1 MSELPDGT
9 DAHGE
14 TRGEDIVT
22 GVMRQWRAV
31 HPDLDVEPMGLVG
44 RINRCA
50 ALLQQASDDQLRH
63 EELTRAEFDLLGTLR
78 RSGRSL
84 TPGELVRET
93 FASGAAVTKRLRRL
107 EERGL
112 VERRSDG
119 RDRRVA
125 RLTLTEA
132 GQKLT
137 DRILPAQLAFERS
150 LFSGLPATERAGL
163 ADGLADLLLLLEGRL
178 ARTLG

>member
-1 MSELPDGT
+1 
-9 DAHGE
+9 
-14 TRGEDIVT
+14 
-22 GVMRQWRAV
+22 MRQWRAV

-78 RSGRSL
+78 RSGRAL

-107 EERGL
+107 EDRGL

-132 GQKLT
+132 GQELT
-137 DRILPAQLAFERS
+137 DRVLPAQLAFERS
-150 LFSGLPATERAGL
+150 LFSGLPATERAEL